1 MIGIAPAEGQGDEVI
16 EPVALSRRLPVQP
29 GTEAGWAIWGQKLQV
44 LAGFEPANP
53 EKLLNR
59 LIVVLGRGV
68 GGRGWD
74 GSTVI
79 VADGPSCRRAS

>member
-1 MIGIAPAEGQGDEVI
+1 MIGIALAKVRAARPSSLSPSPGDFRFNR
-16 EPVALSRRLPVQP
+16 A
-29 GTEAGWAIWGQKLQV
+29 TEAGWAIWGQKLRV

-68 GGRGWD
+68 GGCGWD

-79 VADGPSCRRAS
+79 VADGPSCGRAS